1 MNETAI
7 KRSCLRYLKTLP
19 NIWFYK
25 TADKWKSGIPDL
37 IICLGNS
44 GIFCAIELKTAAG
57 HVSPIQDYTMRQ
69 IREAGGRTVVCRSA
83 SEVKTFI
90 EEILKPDTGTLARP
104 SGIRSK

>member
-7 KRSCLRYLKTLP
+7 KRSVLRYLKALP
-19 NIWFYK
+19 NAHVYK
-25 TADKWKSGIPDL
+25 ISDRWKSGLPD
-37 IICLGNS
+37 IHVCLG
-44 GIFCAIELKTAAG
+44 GICVWIELKTPTG